1 VDSLLTLSHVKKY
14 FPLENHPYFPGEKAV
29 LRAVDDVSLELQQ
42 GTIAGLVGESGS
54 GKSTLAKLIVRFY
67 LPDSGNILYKNMSF
81 MPITNKDQSFLR
93 REIQMI
99 FQNPY
104 LSFNPRLKIKSAL
117 EEVLK
122 THFSLSS
129 AERNQRMIELLRQVN
144 LPESSLQKY
153 PAQFSGGQQQRL
165 AIARALAVNPNFL
178 VADEPVSSLD
188 VSNQIQL
195 LHLLKSLQLEN
206 GLTLLMISHD
216 LRIIHQIAQVVFV
229 MYAGKIL
236 EKATS
241 RAFFALPAHPYSQA
255 LLAAT
260 PKLMENHS
268 QTRFHVAG
276 DPPDLTQPL
285 PACPFAPRCPQ
296 AKDICFSRVPPWQTL
311 HSDHQ
316 VWCHF
321 PKKNNAENH

>member
-14 FPLENHPYFPGEKAV
+14 FRLENHPYFPGEKAV
-29 LRAVDDVSLELQQ
+29 LRAVDDVSLTVHQ
-42 GTIAGLVGESGS
+42 GTVAGLVGESGS

-67 LPDSGNILYKNMSF
+67 LPDSGTILYKNRSVLSVT
-81 MPITNKDQSFLR
+81 PKDQRFLR
-93 REIQMI
+93 RDIQMI

-117 EEVLK
+117 GEVLK
-122 THFSLSS
+122 THFSMSS
-129 AERNQRMIELLRQVN
+129 AERDRRMVELLRQVN
-144 LPESSLQKY
+144 LPEESLQKY
-153 PAQFSGGQQQRL
+153 PSQFSGGQQQRL

-195 LHLLKSLQLEN
+195 LHLLKTLQQEN

-216 LRIIHQIAQVVFV
+216 LRVIHQIAQIVFV

-236 EKATS
+236 E
-241 RAFFALPAHPYSQA
+241 RASAHRFFTLPAHPYSQA

-260 PKLMENHS
+260 PKLTES
-268 QTRFHVAG
+268 PSPTRLHVAG
-276 DPPDLTQPL
+276 DPPDLTRPL

-296 AKDICFSRVPPWQTL
+296 AKDVCFSRVPPWQKL
-311 HSDHQ
+311 VSDHQ

-321 PKKNNAENH
+321 PIT

>member
-1 VDSLLTLSHVKKY
+1 MGALLTISHVKKY
-14 FPLENHPYFPGEKAV
+14 FLLENHAYFPGKKAV
-29 LRAVDDVSLELQQ
+29 LRAVDDVSLQLTQ
-42 GTIAGLVGESGS
+42 GSIAGLVGESGS
-54 GKSTLAKLIVRFY
+54 GKSTLAKLIVQLFQ
-67 LPDSGNILYKNMSF
+67 PDSGDIFYKKTSLVRTRNQ
-81 MPITNKDQSFLR
+81 NQSFLR
-93 REIQMI
+93 GKIQMI

-117 EEVLK
+117 GEVLK

-129 AERNQRMIELLRQVN
+129 AQRNRRMIELLKQVN
-144 LPESSLQKY
+144 LPENSLQKY

-195 LHLLKSLQLEN
+195 LSLLRSLQQEN

-216 LRIIHQIAQVVFV
+216 LRIIHQIAQSIFV

-236 EKATS
+236 EKAPTK
-241 RAFFALPAHPYSQA
+241 AFFASPAHPYSQA
-255 LLAAT
+255 LLTAT
-260 PKLMENHS
+260 PKLADGDS
-268 QTRFHVAG
+268 QTKFHVAG

-285 PACPFAPRCPQ
+285 PACPFAPRCPLAQ
-296 AKDICFSRVPPWQTL
+296 DICFSHVPPWQTL
-311 HSDHQ
+311 PTGQQ

-321 PKKNNAENH
+321 PIR

>member
-1 VDSLLTLSHVKKY
+1 MDALLTLSHVKKY
-14 FPLENHPYFPGEKAV
+14 FLLENHPYFPGKKAV
-29 LRAVDDVSLELQQ
+29 LRAVDGVSLKLPQ
-42 GTIAGLVGESGS
+42 GAIAGLVGESGS
-54 GKSTLAKLIVRFY
+54 GKTTLAKLIVQVFQ
-67 LPDSGNILYKNMSF
+67 PDSGDIFYKKIPLVRTDNR
-81 MPITNKDQSFLR
+81 NKNSLR

-104 LSFNPRLKIKSAL
+104 LSFNPRLKIKSAFG
-117 EEVLK
+117 EVLK
-122 THFSLSS
+122 THFSFSS
-129 AERNQRMIELLRQVN
+129 AQRNHRMIELLQQVN
-144 LPESSLQKY
+144 LPEDSLQKY

-178 VADEPVSSLD
+178 IADEPVSSLD

-195 LHLLKSLQLEN
+195 LNLLRSLQQEN

-216 LRIIHQIAQVVFV
+216 LRIIHQIAQIVFV

-236 EKATS
+236 EKADAET
-241 RAFFALPAHPYSQA
+241 FFDSPAHPYSHA

-260 PKLMENHS
+260 PKLTENHL
-268 QTRFHVAG
+268 QTKSYITG

-285 PACPFAPRCPQ
+285 PACPFAPRCPR

-311 HSDHQ
+311 HPSHQ

-321 PKKNNAENH
+321 PIK